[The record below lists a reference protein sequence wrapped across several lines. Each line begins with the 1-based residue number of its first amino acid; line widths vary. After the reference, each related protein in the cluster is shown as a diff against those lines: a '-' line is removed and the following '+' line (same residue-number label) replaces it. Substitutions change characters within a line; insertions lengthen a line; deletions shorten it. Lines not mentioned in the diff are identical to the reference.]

1 MPGATSRLHFSPAYA
16 PVPAYAPF
24 EPGPFLHLDAP
35 VRVRL
40 GLQQR
45 AATNLRRHVLRAV
58 RRFAVLVVADL
69 TSFYLIRELVRALRD
84 SGVLGGAVATRIH
97 EVLPSGILG
106 GWQYAAAL
114 FVALFLTG
122 NYGFADQRRDAR
134 RLFIACAL
142 ATALPLWM
150 TLWTRGLEPVLVQF
164 AVTTL
169 LVWAGLLAER
179 RVIDRVVARVLP
191 SPEQAA
197 TLFVGWADDC
207 REAMASEA
215 FGRESDSRVV
225 GFVDVNIPPAADALG
240 QIADFPELL
249 HGAGA
254 EAVVMCGYLPDP
266 RFGEVVDAALA
277 AGAQV
282 LSVPRAIEIA
292 GVQPLLVWRQSKP
305 LIELTRPTL
314 KGSQLLLKRMVDLMG
329 ATAALVLLSPIFAVV
344 ALAVKLESCGST
356 IFGHRRVGLNGHS
369 FKCFKFRSMHPD
381 AEKRL
386 RSDHALYA
394 EYVSNDFKLPED
406 RDPRLTRVGR
416 FLRRTSL
423 DELPQLIN
431 VLKGEMSLV
440 GPRPI
445 VQEEIDVY
453 GHGAPVFLSL
463 KPGMT
468 GAWQTNGRSDVGYPL
483 RADIE
488 LEYVRNWSLGRDLRI
503 LFKTFPAVLTR
514 RGAH

>member
-1 MPGATSRLHFSPAYA
+1 
-16 PVPAYAPF
+16 
-24 EPGPFLHLDAP
+24 
-35 VRVRL
+35 
-40 GLQQR
+40 
-45 AATNLRRHVLRAV
+45 
-58 RRFAVLVVADL
+58 
-69 TSFYLIRELVRALRD
+69 
-84 SGVLGGAVATRIH
+84 
-97 EVLPSGILG
+97 
-106 GWQYAAAL
+106 
-114 FVALFLTG
+114 
-122 NYGFADQRRDAR
+122 
-134 RLFIACAL
+134 
-142 ATALPLWM
+142 
-150 TLWTRGLEPVLVQF
+150 
-164 AVTTL
+164 
-169 LVWAGLLAER
+169 
-179 RVIDRVVARVLP
+179 
-191 SPEQAA
+191 
-197 TLFVGWADDC
+197 VGWADDC

-225 GFVDVNIPPAADALG
+225 GFVDVNIHRRPTRWVRSRTSRAAARRRCGGGGHVRLPPGPRSAKWWMRHSLPVRRCCPFRAPSRSLESNRCWSGAEQAADRVDPPNAQG
-240 QIADFPELL
+240 IAASPKAD
-249 HGAGA
+249 GG
-254 EAVVMCGYLPDP
+254 PD
-266 RFGEVVDAALA
+266 
-277 AGAQV
+277 
-282 LSVPRAIEIA
+282 
-292 GVQPLLVWRQSKP
+292 
-305 LIELTRPTL
+305 
-314 KGSQLLLKRMVDLMG
+314 G

-386 RSDHALYA
+386 RSTTRCTPSTCRTTSSCRRIAIHASPGLA
-394 EYVSNDFKLPED
+394 
-406 RDPRLTRVGR
+406 